1 VSTEQRLDGGIRLP
15 AGTVAVVTG
24 GGRGIGAAFVE
35 GLARAGAACFI
46 ADVIDEG
53 QLLADRLTGEGLD
66 VTFRRT
72 DVTDRS
78 SLDAL
83 VAACRDRHGRLDVL
97 VNNASIY
104 QDLGSKRPFHE
115 IEPADWD
122 RVMAVNV
129 KGTWLASAA
138 ARELLEA
145 SPAGRIISVASSTVH
160 MGVPY
165 FAHYVASKAAV
176 MGLTRS
182 LAKELGHAGV
192 TVNAIAPGLV
202 DTEATRTVNDPG
214 YLATAAERRAI
225 PRIQVPGDLV
235 GAALFLASPA
245 SSFITGQ
252 TIVVDGGATFV

>member
-1 VSTEQRLDGGIRLP
+1 MTEYATDGAIRLP

-35 GLARAGAACFI
+35 GLARAGAACYV
-46 ADVIDEG
+46 ADVIDDG
-53 QLLADRLTGEGLD
+53 QALADRLSAEGLD
-66 VTFRRT
+66 VTFRHT
-72 DVTDRS
+72 DVTDRA

-83 VAACRDRHGRLDVL
+83 VDTCRTQHGRLDVL

-115 IEPADWD
+115 IEPEEWD

-129 KGTWLASAA
+129 KGVWLASAA
-138 ARELLEA
+138 AHELLEE

-182 LAKELGHAGV
+182 LAKELGPSGV

-202 DTEATRTVNDPG
+202 DTEGTRAVNDPG
-214 YLATAAERRAI
+214 YLATSAERRAI
-225 PRIQVPGDLV
+225 PRIQVPDDLV

-252 TIVVDGGATFV
+252 TLVVDGGATFV